1 MTTLTPEEIAAI
13 VTEHERAR
21 TTATPIRRVTHAHP
35 EMSIDDAYAIQRAW
49 VDLQV
54 AGGST
59 IIGHK
64 IGLTSR
70 AMQQAMSIGE
80 PDFGVLLD
88 YIVPALGADHP
99 DEVARRNTMV
109 QLERMIADSQILR
122 ESGVEIVPA
131 FFHIETGEVEFGIS

>member
-1 MTTLTPEEIAAI
+1 MSQLGTKLVVVLGHEGCGAVTAAM
-13 VTEHERAR
+13 HG
-21 TTATPIRRVTHAHP
+21 
-35 EMSIDDAYAIQRAW
+35 QRESQS
-49 VDLQV
+49 L
-54 AGGST
+54 
-59 IIGHK
+59 
-64 IGLTSR
+64 
-70 AMQQAMSIGE
+70 
-80 PDFGVLLD
+80 GVLLD